1 MTLFK
6 KNKMK
11 YVWFVK
17 NNIDSYMR
25 LYLFY
30 LFLNIGLLL
39 RLRSMDLNHLQSFY
53 PHQFI

>member
-11 YVWFVK
+11 YVWFVT

-25 LYLFY
+25 LYLFS

-53 PHQFI
+53 PHHFI